1 MSKTISLKEA
11 RNRFSK
17 IVDKVDRLSERYV
30 VTKNGVPKAVVMS
43 AEEFESWVE
52 TLEFMSNP
60 KAVRALERGLKEAKA
75 GKVRSFKDTFGEDQ

>member
-11 RNRFSK
+11 RNMFSK

-60 KAVRALERGLKEAKA
+60 KAVRALEQGLKEAKA
-75 GKVRSFKDTFGEDQ
+75 GKVRSFKEAFGEEQ

>member
-43 AEEFESWVE
+43 AGEFESWVE

-60 KAVRALERGLKEAKA
+60 KAVRALEQGLKEAKA
-75 GKVRSFKDTFGEDQ
+75 GKVRSFKEAFGEDQ